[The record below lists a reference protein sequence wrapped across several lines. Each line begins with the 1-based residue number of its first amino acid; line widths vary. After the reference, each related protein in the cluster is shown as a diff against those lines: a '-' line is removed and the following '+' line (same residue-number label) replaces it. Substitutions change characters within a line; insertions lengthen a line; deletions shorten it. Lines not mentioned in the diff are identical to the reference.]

1 MYRIRPYA
9 GAISVSF
16 FCILYS
22 MEKQRQSE
30 QTDHLLD
37 WQPRQM
43 MRCFL
48 KWYMARHSP
57 AITAR
62 CHRSARREDA
72 TAKPKILPPFCA
84 ESLAKNHIMIYC
96 LVMLKVMGLQIHGS
110 SKDGIACQRDT
121 ASYTYYV
128 YFTYNTVWW
137 NNLEA
142 IKIFPLLCMNRQLQS
157 YSTIFSG
164 K

>member
-1 MYRIRPYA
+1 MLAMYTVLVCFSATPGGGAGYRRSLFFVHRP
-9 GAISVSF
+9 
-16 FCILYS
+16 
-22 MEKQRQSE
+22 
-30 QTDHLLD
+30 
-37 WQPRQM
+37 
-43 MRCFL
+43 
-48 KWYMARHSP
+48 
-57 AITAR
+57 
-62 CHRSARREDA
+62 RSRPFAWLTTRWWDAFWNDTFDGSEDA
-72 TAKPKILPPFCA
+72 TTKPKILPPFCA

-142 IKIFPLLCMNRQLQS
+142 TKIFPLLCMNRQLQS
-157 YSTIFSG
+157 YSTFFSG